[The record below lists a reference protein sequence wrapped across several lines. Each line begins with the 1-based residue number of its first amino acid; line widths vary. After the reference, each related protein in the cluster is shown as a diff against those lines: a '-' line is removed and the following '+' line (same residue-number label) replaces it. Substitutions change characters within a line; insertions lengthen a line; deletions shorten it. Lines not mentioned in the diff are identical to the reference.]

1 MHNQPKKVFNIF
13 TSLNFGGVESRACI
27 INENST
33 SEIQHYFVSMS
44 HGGKAEKI
52 IKSNN
57 GSVFLLNKQAS
68 IPSTQAIR
76 SLYKLFRKEKPDIVH
91 TRGAEANFHGLIA
104 AKLARVP
111 VRIGEEIG
119 IPNHGLKTRLIFKQT
134 YRLAN
139 KVIGISDAVT
149 NWLVESGEVPKEKA
163 IKIYNPVV
171 IPKPRDLKENQHGRF
186 LISFVGRLEP
196 VKNPLA
202 LVEALSIVVK
212 KGIDA
217 ELWIIG
223 DGSQKESISDLAET
237 LGISDRVKLMGFQD
251 EPDKYVRQTNLYVQP
266 SISEGFGLA
275 LVEAMGCAVPVIAT
289 SVGGAPE
296 IINNNCTGWLIDKT
310 DAISIADKIF
320 EVLSIS
326 QEELNSIAIAGRNSV
341 ATRFEPSAYMK
352 QLEALYKLELGKVQ

>member
-1 MHNQPKKVFNIF
+1 MNVINVFR
-13 TSLNFGGVESRACI
+13 SLDFGGIEAHACI
-27 INENST
+27 INEHNYHDFNHKFLA
-33 SEIQHYFVSMS
+33 ICQ
-44 HGGKAEKI
+44 GGQAETKI
-52 IKSNN
+52 IQSG
-57 GSVFLLNKQAS
+57 GSVHVLQRKAK
-68 IPSTQAIR
+68 IPSIRAII
-76 SLYKLFRKEKPDIVH
+76 SLYKYFKKEGPSVVH

-111 VRIGEEIG
+111 VIIGEEIG

-139 KVIGISDAVT
+139 KVIGVSDAVT
-149 NWLVESGEVPKEKA
+149 NWLVESGEVSKEKA

-171 IPKPRDLKENQHGRF
+171 IPKPKDLKKKQDGRF

-310 DAISIADKIF
+310 DARSIADKIT
-320 EVLSIS
+320 EVLTMS

-341 ATRFEPSAYMK
+341 ATRFEPNAYMK
-352 QLEALYKLELGKVQ
+352 KLEALYKRELGKVQ